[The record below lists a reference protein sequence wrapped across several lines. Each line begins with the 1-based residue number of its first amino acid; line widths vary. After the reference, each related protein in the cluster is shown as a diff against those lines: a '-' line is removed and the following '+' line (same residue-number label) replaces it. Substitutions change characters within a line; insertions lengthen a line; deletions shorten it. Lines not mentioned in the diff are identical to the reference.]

1 VPETA
6 STAVVRAPVR
16 TATLWPVA
24 ASFVG
29 FGMFWGGWSVAV
41 ADVERELGLS
51 HGQFGLLLSSALLLA
66 GVANALGGAIA
77 ERYGSGRVLAT
88 ATVTWAAMLV
98 LTSVVHNPWGL
109 GVCIVLTFSAGG
121 AVDTVMNV
129 AATAALAGKPG
140 SLVRFHALF
149 NGGGAIGALG
159 TGLLIANDASWR
171 WWWAFVAIV
180 GFGVAAYCARST
192 LPAGEPGEHAPLG
205 GALRLLRREHLVVV
219 AIAFAIGAMVEGG
232 IDLWG
237 VLFLRTR
244 FPAGLGVAVTSAVI
258 AYVIAT
264 TARVVFGPSAGRQG
278 AARGV
283 AIGASAAAAG
293 LLLLALAPGS
303 WAKGAGLVIAAG
315 GISMCW
321 PLLLAHA
328 TAARERPG
336 AVVGAVSAVGYTGFF
351 LGPTIVGWISSATS
365 LRGGLVV
372 LAAAAVFVA
381 VAPNLGRLR
390 RGASLV
396 PK

>member
-1 VPETA
+1 
-6 STAVVRAPVR
+6 
-16 TATLWPVA
+16 
-24 ASFVG
+24 
-29 FGMFWGGWSVAV
+29 
-41 ADVERELGLS
+41 
-51 HGQFGLLLSSALLLA
+51 
-66 GVANALGGAIA
+66 LGGAIA
-77 ERYGSGRVLAT
+77 ERYGTGRVLAG
-88 ATVTWAAMLV
+88 ALVGWAAMLV
-98 LTSVVHNPWGL
+98 VTALVHNPWGL
-109 GVCIVLTFSAGG
+109 GVCILLTFSLGG

-129 AATAALAGKPG
+129 AATAALAGRPG

-149 NGGGAIGALG
+149 NAGGAVGALG
-159 TGLLIANDASWR
+159 TGLLIANDSTWR
-171 WWWAFVAIV
+171 WWWAFVAVV

-192 LPAGEPGEHAPLG
+192 LPAGEPGEQAPLG
-205 GALRLLRREHLVVV
+205 GALRLLRREHLVLV
-219 AIAFAIGAMVEGG
+219 AVAFAVGAMVEGG

-258 AYVIAT
+258 AYVIAAS
-264 TARVVFGPSAGRQG
+264 ARVVFGPSAGRRG

-293 LLLLALAPGS
+293 LLLLAIAPGS

-351 LGPTIVGWISSATS
+351 LGPTIVGWVASATS

-372 LAAAAVFVA
+372 LAGAAVFVA
-381 VAPNLGRLR
+381 IAPNLSRLH
-390 RGASLV
+390 RGAPGASPV

>member
-1 VPETA
+1 
-6 STAVVRAPVR
+6 
-16 TATLWPVA
+16 LWPVA

-41 ADVERELGLS
+41 ADVESELHLS
-51 HGQFGLLLSSALLLA
+51 HGTFGLLLSAALLAA
-66 GVANALGGAIA
+66 GFANALGGAIA
-77 ERYGSGRVLAT
+77 ERYGTGRVLA
-88 ATVTWAAMLV
+88 AAILTWAAMLLV
-98 LTSVVHNPWGL
+98 TTVVHHPFAL

-129 AATAALAGKPG
+129 AATAALAGRPG

-159 TGLLIANDASWR
+159 TGLLIVNDASWR
-171 WWWAFVAIV
+171 WWWAFVAVV
-180 GFGVAAYCARST
+180 GFGVAVYCARSV

-205 GALRLLRREHLVVV
+205 GALRLLRREHLVLV
-219 AIAFAIGAMVEGG
+219 AVAFAVGAMVEGG

-237 VLFLRTR
+237 VLFLRQR

-264 TARVVFGPSAGRQG
+264 TARVAFGPSAGRRG

-283 AIGASAAAAG
+283 AIGASAASAG
-293 LLLLALAPGS
+293 LLLLAIAPGA

-336 AVVGAVSAVGYTGFF
+336 AVVGAVSAVGYAGFF
-351 LGPTIVGWISSATS
+351 LGPTIVGWMSSATS
-365 LRGGLVV
+365 LRGGLVL
-372 LAAAAVFVA
+372 LAGAAVFVA

-390 RGASLV
+390 RARPHSA
-396 PK
+396 